1 MSKKAQSDSHG
12 GENRGYRRNANQLHE
27 EIGHNRAGNA
37 EQIVHPAVCRVVE
50 RRIARR
56 PGDQR
61 RRQPPAG
68 GESGYPY
75 GFRGASPHEIAK
87 LVGAVTESLAARHVF
102 YQARCRCWSKRA
114 LSPGKAP
121 VAAIMTEPRKFR
133 VKARLTAA

>member
-61 RRQPPAG
+61 RRQPPQ
-68 GESGYPY
+68 
-75 GFRGASPHEIAK
+75 
-87 LVGAVTESLAARHVF
+87 AARV
-102 YQARCRCWSKRA
+102 AI
-114 LSPGKAP
+114 PMAP
-121 VAAIMTEPRKFR
+121 RRVAARNRETGRGGDREFGCASCFLSSPLSLLVEAGAFARKGACSGDNDR
-133 VKARLTAA
+133 A